1 MIRFILLF
9 ACCLSLCFTS
19 CKKLHCGGGAV
30 ERLTTVFKDDTFQ
43 LTGVAVSPQGRV
55 FTNYPLW
62 SDVYRYAVVKVDG
75 ETSDPKKENYSMN
88 KLPYPN
94 LYMNSWHMG
103 DNGKDKW
110 VCVQAVYADE
120 KNYLWVVDPAS
131 PKMEG
136 VYQNSHKLVKI
147 DLATNAIE
155 YTYFFEGVAGV
166 KSYVN
171 DVRVDN
177 MRQYAYLTN
186 SNEGGIIVVNLATG
200 KAKQVLQ
207 DHYSTKSDPA
217 FKFIIDGHELM
228 KNGQPVKINSDGIA
242 LSPDGDWLYYKPLT
256 DDKLYRIRT
265 EHLRNDALSSET
277 LGSNV
282 EDLGHFYP
290 TDGMIFDHNGNLYLG
305 DMRTNSIKK
314 ITPDLKVLNI
324 ITDDRLIW
332 PDSYSISEDGFLYI
346 SCSQIHRQPEYNNGV
361 NKRTTPYGIYKLKV
375 F

>member
-9 ACCLSLCFTS
+9 SSCFSLFMTS
-19 CKKLHCGGGAV
+19 CNKMNCDEGPV
-30 ERLTTVFKDDTFQ
+30 ERLTTIFKDDTFQ
-43 LTGVAVSPQGRV
+43 LTGVAISPQGRV

-62 SDVYRYAVVKVDG
+62 SDIYRYAVIEVDG
-75 ETSDPKKENYSMN
+75 ETNDPKMENYSMN
-88 KLPYPN
+88 RLPYPD
-94 LYMNSWHMG
+94 LYMNSWKPG

-136 VYQNSHKLVKI
+136 VYDNSHKLVKI
-147 DLATNAIE
+147 NLATNAIE
-155 YTYFFEGVAGV
+155 QTYFFEGVAGP

-177 MRQYAYLTN
+177 ERRYAYLTN
-186 SNEGGIIVVNLATG
+186 SNEGGIIVVNLVTG

-242 LSPDGDWLYYKPLT
+242 LTPNGEWLYYKPLT

-265 EHLRNDALSSET
+265 EHLRNDSMSSET

-290 TDGMIFDHNGNLYLG
+290 TDGMIFDPKGNLYLG

-324 ITDDRLIW
+324 LTDDRLLW

-346 SCSQIHRQPEYNNGV
+346 SCSQIQKQPEYNNGV
-361 NKRTTPYGIYKLKV
+361 NKRTTPYAIYKLKV